1 MKVQA
6 EVSTGGKVWF
16 VVNREKVFKTL
27 SGLKD
32 EVVRPLKKQTQNWKS
47 VPFGIE
53 EGTISGKEGDTF
65 YVESPSLPSN
75 NYLWEV
81 DGIDVFPH
89 TAEGKSR
96 AGALTKKLTKEFQKK
111 SSQGEV
117 PKKVLKKSSQG
128 DLPKKVLKKSSQ
140 GDLPKKLTKE
150 FQKKIPKKI
159 LKK

>member
-53 EGTISGKEGDTF
+53 EGTIYETKSGKEGDTF

-81 DGIDVFPH
+81 MREDVFPH

-111 SSQGEV
+111 
-117 PKKVLKKSSQG
+117 
-128 DLPKKVLKKSSQ
+128 
-140 GDLPKKLTKE
+140 
-150 FQKKIPKKI
+150 IPKKI